1 MTQTEFESLGFMTR
15 VVLEAMAANDGDA
28 KAASKATGSSVRSVQ
43 SIMCRMR
50 KRFGMS
56 PGDLLDAVKNRTELA
71 R

>member
-1 MTQTEFESLGFMTR
+1 
-15 VVLEAMAANDGDA
+15 MAANDGDA

-56 PGDLLDAVKNRTELA
+56 SGELLDAVKNRTELA

>member
-1 MTQTEFESLGFMTR
+1 MTQTEFESLGFVTR

-28 KAASKATGSSVRSVQ
+28 KVASKATGSSVRSVQ